1 MSLVE
6 RFAAALTQNAPEDEQ
21 AQPAREAL
29 VDLLVWTMFV
39 DRHLSLAEHE
49 KLDELTDGLTWT
61 ATIGLPEF
69 FGESVARARE
79 AIESEESGAA
89 YLATITDRL
98 GERETRRQAIV
109 ASEQMMGA
117 DGKLTP
123 EEVAHLLAV
132 SKAFG
137 LRD

>member
-79 AIESEESGAA
+79 AIESAESGTA

>member
-6 RFAAALTQNAPEDEQ
+6 RFAAAFGRHAPEAED

-49 KLDELTDGLTWT
+49 KLTELTTELPWT
-61 ATIGLPEF
+61 AALGLPEF

-79 AIESEESGAA
+79 AIENGASA
-89 YLATITDRL
+89 GRYLETLTGRL
-98 GERETRRQAIV
+98 GDLEARRQAII
-109 ASEQMMGA
+109 ACEQMMGA
-117 DGKLTP
+117 DGKMTP

-132 SKAFG
+132 SRAFG
-137 LRD
+137 LRE

>member
-1 MSLVE
+1 MSLLE
-6 RFAAALTQNAPEDEQ
+6 RFAAALNRHAPEDEQ

-61 ATIGLPEF
+61 ATVGLPEF

-79 AIESEESGAA
+79 AIDTEANGTA
-89 YLATITDRL
+89 YLATITERL
-98 GERETRRQAIV
+98 GDRETRRQAII
-109 ASEQMMGA
+109 ACEQMMGA